1 MMGYVEQP
9 IGLPHEMGY
18 QASWL
23 LLADDIGGL
32 L

>member
-1 MMGYVEQP
+1 MWSTP

-18 QASWL
+18 QASWV
-23 LLADDIGGL
+23 LLADDIRGL